1 MAPTLAPTAA
11 PTSAPAPVGTSA
23 LNQSVLVRGLDTPWA
38 IDFAPDGRAFVTERA
53 GRIRVIRDG
62 QLVEEPW
69 LTLEVVETGE
79 SGLMGIAVDPEFQ
92 QTRYLYAAYTLR
104 AANGLQN
111 RVVRLKDD
119 PGSNKGTLDKVLLES
134 IPGSA
139 THDGA
144 RVRFGPDGKL
154 YVTMGD
160 AQTPQAAQDRNSLSG
175 KVLRLNSDGSIPAD
189 NPFPGSP
196 VYSYGHRNPQ
206 GLAWQP
212 ATGRLYVSEHGP
224 SGTPCCQD
232 ELNFVEP
239 GKNYGWPT
247 ITGDA
252 TREGMVGPIRQSGAT
267 ATWAPGGIAFVS
279 KGAWAGTLF
288 MTGLRG
294 QALYRVS
301 LDREDPRKVVSFEPM
316 LQNQYGRLRDVVEG
330 PDGALYLL
338 TSNRDGRGQ
347 PAAED
352 DRIIKLSLQ

>member
-1 MAPTLAPTAA
+1 M
-11 PTSAPAPVGTSA
+11 GTPA
-23 LNQSVLVRGLDTPWA
+23 LNTAVFARGLDTPWA
-38 IDFAPDGRAFVTERA
+38 IDFAPDGRAFVSERA

-79 SGLMGIAVDPEFQ
+79 SGLMGIALDPQFQ

-104 AANGLQN
+104 AGGGLQN

-119 PGSNKGTLDKVLLES
+119 PATNKGTVDKVLLES
-134 IPGSA
+134 IPGAA

-160 AQTPQAAQDRNSLSG
+160 AQNPPAAQDRASLSG
-175 KVLRLNSDGSIPAD
+175 KVLRLNADGSIPAD

-212 ATGRLYVSEHGP
+212 GTGRLYVTEHGP
-224 SGTPCCQD
+224 SGSPCCLD
-232 ELNFVEP
+232 ELNFVEA

-252 TREGMVGPIRQSGAT
+252 TREGMVSPIRQSGAT
-267 ATWAPGGIAFVS
+267 ATWAPGGAAFVS
-279 KGAWAGTLF
+279 KGPWAGTLF
-288 MTGLRG
+288 FTGLRG
-294 QALYRVS
+294 QALYRVT
-301 LDREDPRKVVSFEPM
+301 LDREDPRKVVSLEAM
-316 LQNQYGRLRDVVEG
+316 LQNQFGRLRDVVEG

-347 PAAED
+347 PAPED
-352 DRIIKLSLQ
+352 DRIVKLTLS